1 MPCEDF
7 DAVSQEQVPSVRAF
21 NFVPILDTLIHP
33 AARWDARIARRH
45 RQFVEANFAAGLLAL
60 VAVAGLWVCAPPR
73 DTWSVMALAWL
84 CSPLLIAFLP
94 RLSPRLVI
102 AQGVALV
109 NLAALV
115 IFLGALT
122 GGVRSFLIPWL
133 IIVPVE
139 AAASGEKRLI
149 ALGVALGAGGLALLA
164 ALDHLA
170 LLPPSLLPLDG
181 VPGLYA
187 LGTALA
193 VVYAAGL
200 ALTIE
205 SNFAEAEQAARAGES
220 RYRLLA
226 DNAGDLITR
235 HSADGRIIFA
245 SPAAM
250 RLTGLESERMIG
262 LSPSALSHPSDRA
275 DVLLAFM
282 RASHLGEEA
291 CIAWRLVRRDGREI
305 WVETSC
311 RPARTG
317 STKAPAA
324 DQEIIAVTRDIS
336 ARKQAEAE
344 LVAAR
349 DAAEAASRA
358 KSRFLA
364 NMSHELRTPLNAI
377 IGFSDM
383 MRQEM
388 FGPLGAP
395 RYSEYATHVHDSGR
409 LLLDLI
415 NDVLDMAKIEAG
427 KRSLKRE
434 AVDIEAAAHSTLAVI
449 RPLAQ
454 SRGLNLRERYQ
465 RGIEPISA
473 DKRAVKQILLNL
485 LSNAIKFTPTGGDIF
500 VSVDATRADI
510 WLKIRDTGV
519 GIPEEELPR
528 LGKPFEQIEGD
539 YVRAHEGTGLGLAL
553 VHALTELHGGAVT
566 IKSARGKGTEV
577 SIRLPRMAHCDPSE
591 AVQVDET
598 TLRGAA

>member
-1 MPCEDF
+1 M
-7 DAVSQEQVPSVRAF
+7 RAF
-21 NFVPILDTLIHP
+21 KLVSFLDNILHP
-33 AARWDARIARRH
+33 AARWDSRIARRH
-45 RQFVEANFAAGLLAL
+45 RQFVEANLAAGTLAL
-60 VAVAGLWVCAPPR
+60 VAVLVLWVLAPPR
-73 DTWSVMALAWL
+73 DAMSALALAWL
-84 CSPLLIAFLP
+84 CSPLLMAFLP
-94 RLSPRLVI
+94 RLTPRLLLV
-102 AQGVALV
+102 QGASLI

-115 IFLGALT
+115 VFLAALT
-122 GGVRSFLIPWL
+122 GGVRSFLVPWL
-133 IIVPVE
+133 IVVPVE

-149 ALGVALGAGGLALLA
+149 ALGVALGAGGLALLV
-164 ALDHLA
+164 ALDQMA
-170 LLPPSLLPLDG
+170 LLPAPLVPLDG

-205 SNFAEAEQAARAGES
+205 SNFAEAEQAARAGEA

-235 HSADGRIIFA
+235 HGPDGRIIFA

-250 RLTGLESERMIG
+250 RLAGLEAERLIG
-262 LSPSALSHPSDRA
+262 LSPGALSHPADRA
-275 DVLLAFM
+275 DVLLALM
-282 RASHLGEEA
+282 RASHFGEEA
-291 CIAWRLVRRDGREI
+291 RVVWRLVRRDGREI

-317 STKAPAA
+317 ARTTQIANA
-324 DQEIIAVTRDIS
+324 DEEIIAVTRDIS
-336 ARKQAEAE
+336 ARKDAERE

-395 RYSEYATHVHDSGR
+395 RYHEYARHVHDSGR

-427 KRSLKRE
+427 KRTLKRE
-434 AVDIEAAAHSTLAVI
+434 AVDIEAAARATLAVV
-449 RPLAQ
+449 RPLAS
-454 SRGLNLRERYQ
+454 SRNLEIRERYQ
-465 RGIEPISA
+465 TDLEAISA

-485 LSNAIKFTPTGGDIF
+485 LSNAIKFTPPGGEIT
-500 VSVDATRADI
+500 VAVDATRADV
-510 WLKIRDTGV
+510 WLKVRDSGV

-528 LGKPFEQIEGD
+528 LGKPFEQVEGD
-539 YVRAHEGTGLGLAL
+539 YARSHEGTGLGLAL
-553 VHALTELHGGAVT
+553 VHALTELHGGTVT

-577 SIRLPRMAHCDPSE
+577 AIRLPRIAHSDPQDVVPDDVE
-591 AVQVDET
+591 R
-598 TLRGAA
+598 LRGAA

>member
-1 MPCEDF
+1 MHAF
-7 DAVSQEQVPSVRAF
+7 KIVPF
-21 NFVPILDTLIHP
+21 LDNLIHP
-33 AARWDARIARRH
+33 AARWDARIVRRH
-45 RQFVEANFAAGLLAL
+45 RQFVEANLAAGALAL
-60 VAVAGLWVCAPPR
+60 WAVAALWLLAPPR
-73 DTWSVMALAWL
+73 DLTAIIALAWL
-84 CSPLLIAFLP
+84 CSPIAIAALP
-94 RLSPRLVI
+94 RLTPRLI
-102 AQGVALV
+102 FAQGIALV
-109 NLAALV
+109 NLAALIV
-115 IFLGALT
+115 YLGALT

-133 IIVPVE
+133 IVVPVE

-164 ALDHLA
+164 ALDHFA
-170 LLPPSLLPLDG
+170 RLPVSLVPLDG

-193 VVYAAGL
+193 VVYVAGL

-205 SNFAEAEQAARAGES
+205 SNFSEAQAAARAGEQ

-235 HSADGRIIFA
+235 HGPDGRVIFA

-250 RLTGLESERMIG
+250 RLTGLEAERLIG
-262 LSPSALSHPSDRA
+262 LSPSALSHPGDRA

-282 RASHLGEEA
+282 RASHFGEEA

-317 STKAPAA
+317 TPVRLGKAD
-324 DQEIIAVTRDIS
+324 DQEIIAVTRDIT
-336 ARKQAEAE
+336 ARKEAERE

-395 RYSEYATHVHDSGR
+395 RYLEYARHVHDSGR

-427 KRSLKRE
+427 KRALKRE
-434 AVDIEAAAHSTLAVI
+434 AVDIEAAAHATLAVI

-454 SRGLNLRERYQ
+454 SRGLILRERYQ
-465 RGIEPISA
+465 EGLEAISA

-485 LSNAIKFTPTGGDIF
+485 LSNAIKFTPTGGEIF
-500 VSVDATRADI
+500 VTVDATRADI
-510 WLKIRDTGV
+510 WLKVRDTGV

-528 LGKPFEQIEGD
+528 LGKPFEQVEGD
-539 YVRAHEGTGLGLAL
+539 YARSHEGTGLGLAL

-577 SIRLPRMAHCDPSE
+577 SIRLPRMAHCDPND
-591 AVQVDET
+591 AIHMDET